1 MKMSEYR
8 NEQIATNIDLWNEY
22 FNTSA
27 LMSDEEF
34 YSMSI
39 EEKIEMLV
47 EAYGVDDD
55 EVEA

>member
-1 MKMSEYR
+1 MSEYR